1 MMTGKYNYMNDKLV
15 YDLVVIGGGPAGLAA
30 AVQFR
35 ESCGG
40 SVIVLER
47 NETLGGILPQC
58 IHDGFGLYEFG
69 RQMTGPEYAQAWIE
83 RATDAGVE
91 CIISCDALE
100 MRRVGAPGALKGC
113 SDGGLRAADDA
124 GARESAD
131 DAADDKVFE
140 IKIISPET
148 GPAVVTA
155 GAVVMATGCRERT
168 RGGLRIPGSR
178 PAGVYTAGQIQYMM
192 NIKNLLPG
200 RSAVILGSG
209 DIGLIMARRMKWE
222 GIDVKLILGQQA
234 SGLIRNYMQ
243 CVRDWDIPLR
253 FGYTVVSVHGR
264 KRVTGVT
271 VAPAGADGEPDLSR
285 KKYIRCDMLVVAAG
299 LIAETEVWKTLFTS
313 DGCIPE
319 AIESDDETATQEAGV
334 FVCGNTVRQY
344 DTVDEVS
351 VSGRRAGHRAALYLA
366 AGGRFGEGIAVDA
379 AKEFPFPA
387 AGVAKHVITEEDMA
401 YLSGERGIGGDDA
414 DGQQDGRG
422 DGVCDIIYCINCPR
436 GCRMNVSLIDD
447 TAHASPDN
455 IKVTGNACPA
465 GERYAVQELSSPMRV
480 VTTTVA
486 VKGDKTRL
494 IPVRT
499 SAPVPKERVSDVLK
513 LCRKIKAELPVKT
526 GQVLY
531 DNEGVKIIVCA
542 DMYKKAHNNAEE
554 YTDKRS

>member
-1 MMTGKYNYMNDKLV
+1 MMTGKYNCMNDKLV
-15 YDLVVIGGGPAGLAA
+15 YDLAVIGGGPAGLAA

-83 RATDAGVE
+83 RAADAGAE
-91 CIISCDALE
+91 CIVSCDALE
-100 MRRVGAPGALKGC
+100 MRRVGAPGALKGS
-113 SDGGLRAADDA
+113 SDDGLRAADDA
-124 GARESAD
+124 CAQGARESAGD
-131 DAADDKVFE
+131 SADDGVFE

-271 VAPAGADGEPDLSR
+271 VAPAGADGAPDLSR

-299 LIAETEVWKTLFTS
+299 LIPETEVWKTLFTS
-313 DGCIPE
+313 GGRVPE
-319 AIESDDETATQEAGV
+319 AIESDDETDTQEAGV

-379 AKEFPFPA
+379 ALEFTFPA
-387 AGVAKHVITEEDMA
+387 AGVAKHVMTEEDMA
-401 YLSGERGIGGDDA
+401 YLSGERGMGGGNS

-422 DGVCDIIYCINCPR
+422 TGVCDIMYCINCPK

-447 TAHASPDN
+447 AAQASPENTDTAQASPEN
-455 IKVTGNACPA
+455 TKVTGNACPA
-465 GERYAVQELSSPMRV
+465 GERYAVQELSAPMRV

-486 VKGDKTRL
+486 VKDDKTRL
-494 IPVRT
+494 VPVRT
-499 SAPVPKERVSDVLK
+499 SDPVPKECVSDVLK

-531 DNEGVKIIVCA
+531 DHEGVKIIVCA
-542 DMYKKAHNNAEE
+542 DIKK
-554 YTDKRS
+554 